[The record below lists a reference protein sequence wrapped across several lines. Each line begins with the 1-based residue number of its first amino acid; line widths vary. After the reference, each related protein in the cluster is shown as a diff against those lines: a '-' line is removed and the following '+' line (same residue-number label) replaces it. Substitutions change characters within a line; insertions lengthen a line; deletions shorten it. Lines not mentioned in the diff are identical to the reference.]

1 MDKKVYEE
9 FAESLVNAYKTPGA
23 IVALNNQIYEKGFG
37 YRDKENELPVTADTI
52 LELEVSQNQW
62 LVSQF
67 SSCKKR
73 EIYPSMIILRHIY
86 LRLHLK
92 EVMK

>member
-52 LELEVSQNQW
+52 FGIGSITKSMASIAILQLQE
-62 LVSQF
+62 
-67 SSCKKR
+67 K